1 MFGSRWLVFPFCFHK
16 ANEPRTIHSADR
28 LFSLHIPPTVEI
40 ALDDWDEILDKGFE
54 IFLILHLLDIVI
66 QEFLEFDSRVFL
78 DVEIPFLPDR
88 PFHLPKVVF
97 CFSLFWTYRSNDPL
111 ACGVAVIDIP
121 CFPFLATLFFRL
133 KTAILFHLLSFPF
146 SFLTALF
153 QNSPKLSSNLKFLEL
168 TPIQDSANFFP

>member
-16 ANEPRTIHSADR
+16 ANEPRTIHSAHR

-40 ALDDWDEILDKGFE
+40 ALDDWDEILDEGFG

-121 CFPFLATLFFRL
+121 CFPFLAPPILPL
-133 KTAILFHLLSFPF
+133 KDCYPVSPPF
-146 SFLTALF
+146 ISSFLPYRPVSELAEVVF
-153 QNSPKLSSNLKFLEL
+153 ELKI
-168 TPIQDSANFFP
+168 P